1 MSSVGLSIA
10 VVYVVLAGVLTLVF
24 VDIYTE
30 SSVRRKI
37 EIFTSFFFTSTH
49 FITNIY
55 RMRSMHPRFIKV
67 KLR

>member
-37 EIFTSFFFTSTH
+37 EIFASFFYLTH
-49 FITNIY
+49 FIINIY